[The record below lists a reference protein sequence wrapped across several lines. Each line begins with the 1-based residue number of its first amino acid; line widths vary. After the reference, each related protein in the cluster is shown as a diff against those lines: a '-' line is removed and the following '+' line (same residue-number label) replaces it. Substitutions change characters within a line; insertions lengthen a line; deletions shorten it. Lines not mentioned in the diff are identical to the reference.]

1 MSIQEKEDI
10 AVECHEHGLPP
21 SCSLSAEHPDGE
33 LLALDIRPAA
43 ERQLVRTIDRCL
55 LPVLIFIYFMNYIDR
70 AAITSARLKGLE
82 QDLGLTDI
90 QYQTVLAMLYVSY
103 IPAQVPS
110 NITLNRISRPSYYI
124 AACVVCWGLTSAL
137 TGATNSYAGI
147 VATRLFIGLPEA
159 AFYPGGIY
167 LLSRWYT
174 KKELA
179 FRTSIFS
186 AGASISSACGSGS
199 ITIVIGVL
207 AAFLLPDYPHN
218 TRWLSPAQR
227 RLAQVRLAEDGGE
240 ADEDGGTDSVL
251 KGFLMAIRDPKVL
264 VFALMACCLLIGTGF
279 ANFFPTIAATLGF
292 STTMTLLLAAIPYV
306 FATFLSCLNAWHA
319 DHTGE
324 RYFHIAGSYGLVF
337 FGYVL
342 AISTMSVPG
351 RYIAMF
357 LMTGGASG
365 YTLISA
371 WVATSV
377 PRPPAKRSAAIAIVN
392 ATGNIGTL
400 VSSFVWNV
408 QWDPEYHPSMFIGMA
423 GLGLGVFLATVIR
436 YLLAR
441 QNKIF
446 EREEIRSLMNA
457 ENWGIEEAA
466 RSDGTTYEE
475 ELKPRMGFRYLL

>member
-1 MSIQEKEDI
+1 MSIQEKEDF
-10 AVECHEHGLPP
+10 AVEYPEHGLPP
-21 SCSLSAEHPDGE
+21 SSSSSAEHLDGD

-43 ERQLVRTIDRCL
+43 ERQL
-55 LPVLIFIYFMNYIDR
+55 R

-82 QDLGLTDI
+82 QDLGFTDI

-110 NITLNRISRPSYYI
+110 KIILNRISRPSYYI

-186 AGASISSACGSGS
+186 AGASISSACGSAILHRGFHHHRHRDS
-199 ITIVIGVL
+199 CGASPLQLRFHGYVL
-207 AAFLLPDYPHN
+207 TPPSPSFLLPDHPHN

-240 ADEDGGTDSVL
+240 ADEDGDTDSVL
-251 KGFLMAIRDPKVL
+251 KSLLMAIRDPKVL
-264 VFALMACCLLIGTGF
+264 LFALMACCLLIGTGF
-279 ANFFPTIAATLGF
+279 ANFFPMIAATLGF

-319 DHTGE
+319 DRMGE
-324 RYFHIAGSYGLVF
+324 RYFHITGSYGLVF

-342 AISTMSVPG
+342 AVSTMSVPG

-371 WVATSV
+371 WVATSI
-377 PRPPAKRSAAIAIVN
+377 PRPPAKRSAAISIVN
-392 ATGNIGTL
+392 ATGNVGTL
-400 VSSFVWNV
+400 VSSFVWKV
-408 QWDPEYHPSMFIGMA
+408 QWGPEYHPSMFIGMA

-436 YLLAR
+436 YLMAR
-441 QNKIF
+441 QNKIL
-446 EREEIRSLMNA
+446 EREASV
-457 ENWGIEEAA
+457 
-466 RSDGTTYEE
+466 
-475 ELKPRMGFRYLL
+475 KPQIY